1 MTVLDHKAN
10 PRRDMREAIVGVQVG
25 KRALFGKCLAP
36 NVVSLLH
43 YCLYLSRAT
52 LEPSIPPSAPV
63 RHDEQEGQF
72 RYCKQMVLFN
82 RQIVFPYSGRLSS

>member
-36 NVVSLLH
+36 NVVSLLLISVPR
-43 YCLYLSRAT
+43 YARTFNSSLGSRST
-52 LEPSIPPSAPV
+52 
-63 RHDEQEGQF
+63 R
-72 RYCKQMVLFN
+72 
-82 RQIVFPYSGRLSS
+82 

>member
-1 MTVLDHKAN
+1 MTVLGHKGN
-10 PRRDMREAIVGVQVG
+10 PRRDMRETIVGVQVG

-36 NVVSLLH
+36 DVVFQ

-52 LEPSIPPSAPV
+52 LEPLIPPSAPV

-72 RYCKQMVLFN
+72 RY
-82 RQIVFPYSGRLSS
+82 